1 MRKGP
6 LFALGMC
13 AAALLGQV
21 SLTLAEHVQSSAAQT
36 SGQQSATPRT
46 QQKGKQ
52 ASNQKA
58 QSAPTSPQTGSQ
70 ASAPKPPEARQSP
83 QTGKQSPSPNAQ
95 AAPPSP
101 QTGQQ
106 VSGQKP
112 QAARPP
118 AIPPGFRLLSLKEG
132 QTFVQEMSWADD
144 EEGLAPDCSH
154 LVHRLYEQAGYTY
167 PYTNSLDLYGGTG
180 QFLRVRYAQPGDL
193 IVWRGH
199 VGIVVD
205 PHEHSFFS
213 TTSSGTRILDYR
225 SQYWRARGSPRF
237 FRYLTKGP
245 LKGGTSEASNRPP
258 GLQPPAS
265 QPPTT
270 QRKDQAV
277 IGGGENRPTVQ
288 SVKAA
293 PIPAALAADKP
304 RGDTAASKPH
314 EETGSARTERT
325 ENSSRT
331 ASSQTSLLQIPLRVV
346 GKQPKAAEVTSALQ
360 AANLEAGEILRAGN
374 LKQLE
379 RPVVVYRQ
387 LQVSAVEV
395 KGKRGLAQIQVE
407 TVAALT
413 AARAES
419 QVGRE
424 DHQLELQRTNKGW
437 VVVQGN
443 EIAYVPRDGAM
454 RILAARLAALTQSTE
469 RSTTKDREQADIVRF
484 MNLLVE

>member
-1 MRKGP
+1 MRKPP

-21 SLTLAEHVQSSAAQT
+21 SHTLANQTQT
-36 SGQQSATPRT
+36 SGQQSAA
-46 QQKGKQ
+46 QQNPQTKQ
-52 ASNQKA
+52 ASDQKA
-58 QSAPTSPQTGSQ
+58 QAAGTSPETRKQ
-70 ASAPKPPEARQSP
+70 A
-83 QTGKQSPSPNAQ
+83 
-95 AAPPSP
+95 
-101 QTGQQ
+101 
-106 VSGQKP
+106 SGQKP

-118 AIPPGFRLLSLKEG
+118 TIPPGFRLLSVKEG
-132 QTFVQEMSWADD
+132 QTIVQEMSWADD
-144 EEGLAPDCSH
+144 EEGLSPDCSH

-167 PYTNSLDLYGGTG
+167 PYANSLDLYGGTN
-180 QFLRVRYAQPGDL
+180 QFLRVSYAQPGDL

-199 VGIVVD
+199 VGIVLD
-205 PHEHSFFS
+205 PQEHSFFS
-213 TTSSGTRILDYR
+213 TTRSGTRILDYR
-225 SQYWRARGSPRF
+225 SQYWRARGYPRF

-293 PIPAALAADKP
+293 PIPAARAADKP
-304 RGDTAASKPH
+304 RSDTAASKPH
-314 EETGSARTERT
+314 EEAVSTSKARTGS
-325 ENSSRT
+325 SSQA

-346 GKQPKAAEVTSALQ
+346 GKQPKAADVTAALQ
-360 AANLEAGEILRAGN
+360 TANLEAAEILRAGN
-374 LKQLE
+374 LGQLE

-395 KGKRGLAQIQVE
+395 KGKRGVAQIQVE
-407 TVAALT
+407 TMAALT
-413 AARAES
+413 AEHAES
-419 QVGRE
+419 QAGRE
-424 DHQLELQRTNKGW
+424 DHQLELRRTEKGW

-454 RILAARLAALTQSTE
+454 RILSARLAALTLSTE
-469 RSTTKDREQADIVRF
+469 RSTAKEREQADIVRF

>member
-1 MRKGP
+1 
-6 LFALGMC
+6 MC

-21 SLTLAEHVQSSAAQT
+21 SLALANQAQT
-36 SGQQSATPRT
+36 SGQQSAERQSAQTA
-46 QQKGKQ
+46 KQ
-52 ASNQKA
+52 ASDQKA
-58 QSAPTSPQTGSQ
+58 QG
-70 ASAPKPPEARQSP
+70 
-83 QTGKQSPSPNAQ
+83 
-95 AAPPSP
+95 APPSP
-101 QTGQQ
+101 QTGKQ

-112 QAARPP
+112 QAARP
-118 AIPPGFRLLSLKEG
+118 ATIPPGFRLLSLKEG
-132 QTFVQEMSWADD
+132 QTIVQEMSWADD

-167 PYTNSLDLYGGTG
+167 PYANSLDLYGGTS

-199 VGIVVD
+199 VGIIVD
-205 PHEHSFFS
+205 PQEHSFFS
-213 TTSSGTRILDYR
+213 TTSSGTRMLDYR
-225 SQYWRARGSPRF
+225 SQYWRARGYPRF

-245 LKGGTSEASNRPP
+245 MKGGTSEASNQPP
-258 GLQPPAS
+258 GLPHPAS

-270 QRKDQAV
+270 LRKDQAV
-277 IGGGENRPTVQ
+277 IGGGESRPTVQ

-293 PIPAALAADKP
+293 PIPAARAADKP
-304 RGDTAASKPH
+304 RSDTAASKPY
-314 EETGSARTERT
+314 EEAVSPSLARTGS
-325 ENSSRT
+325 SSQA

-346 GKQPKAAEVTSALQ
+346 GKQPKAADVTSALQ
-360 AANLEAGEILRAGN
+360 TANLEAGEILRAGN
-374 LKQLE
+374 LGQLE
-379 RPVVVYRQ
+379 RPVVVYQQ

-395 KGKRGLAQIQVE
+395 KGKRGVAQIQVE

-424 DHQLELQRTNKGW
+424 DHQLELRRTKNGW
-437 VVVQGN
+437 VVLQGN
-443 EIAYVPRDGAM
+443 EIVYVPRDGAM

-469 RSTTKDREQADIVRF
+469 RSTAKEREQADIVRF